1 MLPAKLV
8 IGQKHKQENEANSRA
23 SWNTPRSDSRPGMS
37 YATRTVISFALTSL
51 MTVCVLVCVIMV
63 VWGSA
68 FSDYTRANVIE
79 LAQLTSQKLADSYE
93 EQGEWTLE
101 GIYSV
106 ASSSSISE
114 DIGLQVLDSDGTIL
128 YDDTWSLA
136 PAAADVKKD
145 ATTDT
150 GSADVS
156 SANTESSNAESSDS
170 SSASVDTGSAEVES
184 ADSSSDSTEVGS
196 TDADASSVDTS
207 STDSTDTSSADADST
222 SSSITSTDSGS
233 SAGEKTTLEFDRHGL
248 VSTAPTDQ
256 EGAVTEAILTSD
268 GQKVGQVRL
277 WVLGSD
283 ALLTKTDSAF
293 REKTI
298 DAMLLAAIIA
308 VVISLFIG
316 FLVSRMLTNPIRRI
330 TGTAKQ
336 IRDGDLSA
344 RTNLRGDDEIDQL
357 GETFDEMATSL
368 EKDLKHERRLTSDV
382 AHELRTPL
390 MAMLATVEAMQD
402 GVYPTDDEHLE
413 TVASETRRL
422 ARLVQ
427 QMLDLSRME
436 NHTAPLNLESV
447 DVVELVRG
455 VVNAQEPLFVQR
467 DLRLRF
473 ADETQGKCP
482 LLELDP
488 DMITQAVINLMSNAM
503 RYTPEG
509 GWVVVSVSLDRKH
522 VMISVSDTGIG
533 IAKEDLSRIFG
544 RFWRADAS
552 RAREAG
558 GLGVG
563 LAVTKQIIER
573 HHGFIAVESELE
585 KGTTFTIHLPR
596 EHVQQSVSTTM
607 EH

>member
-1 MLPAKLV
+1 MLPAHIV
-8 IGQKHKQENEANSRA
+8 TGQKHKSDNEANSRA
-23 SWNTPRSDSRPGMS
+23 SWNTPRSDSRSGLS
-37 YATRTVISFALTSL
+37 YGSRMALSFALTSL
-51 MTVCVLVCVIMV
+51 MTVLILVCVIMV

-68 FSDYTRANVIE
+68 FSEYTRANVID
-79 LAQLTSQKLADSYE
+79 LAKLTSEKLADSYE
-93 EQGEWTLE
+93 QDGEWTVDTLYA
-101 GIYSV
+101 I
-106 ASSSSISE
+106 AQSSSISD
-114 DIGLQVLDSDGTIL
+114 DIGLQVLDAEGTIL
-128 YDDTWSLA
+128 YDDTWPVASV
-136 PAAADVKKD
+136 AADVKK
-145 ATTDT
+145 
-150 GSADVS
+150 S
-156 SANTESSNAESSDS
+156 EAEP
-170 SSASVDTGSAEVES
+170 VPDTGSAEE
-184 ADSSSDSTEVGS
+184 GS
-196 TDADASSVDTS
+196 VVATDQ
-207 STDSTDTSSADADST
+207 
-222 SSSITSTDSGS
+222 G
-233 SAGEKTTLEFDRHGL
+233 SAGQAAATSAEGSATAAEKDEPKIKFDRHGL
-248 VSTAPTDQ
+248 ISTAPTDE
-256 EGAVTEAILTSD
+256 EGAITEPITTSD
-268 GQKVGQVRL
+268 GKVVGKVRL

-283 ALLTKTDSAF
+283 VLLTKTDTAF

-298 DAMLLAAIIA
+298 DAMFLAAAIA
-308 VVISLFIG
+308 VAISVMIGLF
-316 FLVSRMLTNPIRRI
+316 VSRMLTNPIRRI

-344 RTNLRGDDEIDQL
+344 RTNMRGDDEIDQL

-402 GVYPTDDEHLE
+402 GVYPTDNEHLE

-436 NHTAPLNLESV
+436 NHTAPMNIEAV
-447 DVVELVRG
+447 DMVELVRG
-455 VVNAQEPLFVQR
+455 IVNAQEPLFYER

-473 ADETQGKCP
+473 ADETQGKMP
-482 LLELDP
+482 FIKVDP
-488 DMITQAVINLMSNAM
+488 DMITQCVINLMSNAM

-509 GWVVVSVSLDRKH
+509 GWVIVTVGLDRKH
-522 VMISVSDTGIG
+522 LTISVSDTGIG

-563 LAVTKQIIER
+563 LAVTKQIVER
-573 HHGFIAVESELE
+573 HHGFISVESELE

-596 EHVQQSVSTTM
+596 EQQQQPSSTTI
-607 EH
+607 ER

>member
-1 MLPAKLV
+1 MLPAHIV
-8 IGQKHKQENEANSRA
+8 TGQKHKSDNEANSRA
-23 SWNTPRSDSRPGMS
+23 SWNTPRSDSRSGLS
-37 YATRTVISFALTSL
+37 YGSRMALSFALTSL
-51 MTVCVLVCVIMV
+51 MTVLVLVCVIMV

-68 FSDYTRANVIE
+68 FSEYTRANVVD
-79 LAQLTSQKLADSYE
+79 LAKLTSEKLADSYE
-93 EQGEWTLE
+93 QDGEWTVDTLYA
-101 GIYSV
+101 I
-106 ASSSSISE
+106 AQSSSISD
-114 DIGLQVLDSDGTIL
+114 DIGLQVLDVEGTIL
-128 YDDTWSLA
+128 YDDTWPVASV
-136 PAAADVKKD
+136 AADVKK
-145 ATTDT
+145 
-150 GSADVS
+150 S
-156 SANTESSNAESSDS
+156 EAEP
-170 SSASVDTGSAEVES
+170 VPDTGSAEE
-184 ADSSSDSTEVGS
+184 GS
-196 TDADASSVDTS
+196 VVATDQ
-207 STDSTDTSSADADST
+207 
-222 SSSITSTDSGS
+222 G
-233 SAGEKTTLEFDRHGL
+233 SAGQAAATSAEGSATAAEKDEPKIKFDRHGL
-248 VSTAPTDQ
+248 ISTAPTDE
-256 EGAVTEAILTSD
+256 EGAITEPITTSD
-268 GQKVGQVRL
+268 GKVVGKVRL

-283 ALLTKTDSAF
+283 VLLTKTDTAF

-298 DAMLLAAIIA
+298 DAMFLAAAIA
-308 VVISLFIG
+308 VAISVMIGLF
-316 FLVSRMLTNPIRRI
+316 VSRMLTNPIRRI

-344 RTNLRGDDEIDQL
+344 RTNMRGDDEIDQL

-402 GVYPTDDEHLE
+402 GVYPTDSEHLE

-436 NHTAPLNLESV
+436 NHTAPMNIEAV
-447 DVVELVRG
+447 DMVELVRG
-455 VVNAQEPLFVQR
+455 IVNAQEPLFHER

-473 ADETQGKCP
+473 ADETQGKMP
-482 LLELDP
+482 FIKVDP
-488 DMITQAVINLMSNAM
+488 DMITQCVINLMSNAM

-509 GWVVVSVSLDRKH
+509 GWVIVTVGLDRKH
-522 VMISVSDTGIG
+522 LTISVSDTGIG

-563 LAVTKQIIER
+563 LAVTKQIVER
-573 HHGFIAVESELE
+573 HHGFISVESELE

-596 EHVQQSVSTTM
+596 EQQQLPSSTTI
-607 EH
+607 ER

>member
-1 MLPAKLV
+1 MLPAHIV
-8 IGQKHKQENEANSRA
+8 TGQKHKSDNEANSRA
-23 SWNTPRSDSRPGMS
+23 SWNTPRSDSRSGLS
-37 YATRTVISFALTSL
+37 YGSRMALSFALTSL
-51 MTVCVLVCVIMV
+51 MTVLILVCVIMV

-68 FSDYTRANVIE
+68 FSEYTRANVID
-79 LAQLTSQKLADSYE
+79 LAKLTSEKLADSYE
-93 EQGEWTLE
+93 QDGEWTVDTLYA
-101 GIYSV
+101 I
-106 ASSSSISE
+106 AQSSSISD
-114 DIGLQVLDSDGTIL
+114 DIGLQVLDAEGTIL
-128 YDDTWSLA
+128 YDDTWPVASV
-136 PAAADVKKD
+136 AADVKK
-145 ATTDT
+145 
-150 GSADVS
+150 S
-156 SANTESSNAESSDS
+156 EAEP
-170 SSASVDTGSAEVES
+170 VPDTGSAEE
-184 ADSSSDSTEVGS
+184 GS
-196 TDADASSVDTS
+196 VVATDQ
-207 STDSTDTSSADADST
+207 
-222 SSSITSTDSGS
+222 G
-233 SAGEKTTLEFDRHGL
+233 SAGQAAATSAEGSATAAEKDEPKIKFDRHGL
-248 VSTAPTDQ
+248 ISTAPTDE
-256 EGAVTEAILTSD
+256 EGAITEPITTSD
-268 GQKVGQVRL
+268 GKVVGKVRL

-283 ALLTKTDSAF
+283 VLLTKTDTAF

-298 DAMLLAAIIA
+298 DAMFLAAAIA
-308 VVISLFIG
+308 VAISVMIGLF
-316 FLVSRMLTNPIRRI
+316 VSRMLTNPIRRI

-344 RTNLRGDDEIDQL
+344 RTNMRGDDEIDQL

-402 GVYPTDDEHLE
+402 GVYPTDNEHLE

-436 NHTAPLNLESV
+436 NHTAPMNIEAV
-447 DVVELVRG
+447 DMVELVRG
-455 VVNAQEPLFVQR
+455 IVNAQEPLFHER

-473 ADETQGKCP
+473 ADETQGKMP
-482 LLELDP
+482 FIKVDP
-488 DMITQAVINLMSNAM
+488 DMIMQCVINLMSNAM

-509 GWVVVSVSLDRKH
+509 GWVIVTVGLDRKH
-522 VMISVSDTGIG
+522 LTISVSDTGIG

-563 LAVTKQIIER
+563 LAVTKQIVER
-573 HHGFIAVESELE
+573 HHGFISVESELE

-596 EHVQQSVSTTM
+596 EQQQQPSSTTI
-607 EH
+607 ER

>member
-1 MLPAKLV
+1 MLPAHIV
-8 IGQKHKQENEANSRA
+8 TGQKHKSDNEANSRA
-23 SWNTPRSDSRPGMS
+23 SWNTPRSDSRSGLS
-37 YATRTVISFALTSL
+37 YGSRMALSFALTSL
-51 MTVCVLVCVIMV
+51 MTVLILVCVIMV

-68 FSDYTRANVIE
+68 FSEYTRANVVD
-79 LAQLTSQKLADSYE
+79 LAKLTSEKLADSYE
-93 EQGEWTLE
+93 QDGEWTVDTLYA
-101 GIYSV
+101 I
-106 ASSSSISE
+106 AQSSSISD
-114 DIGLQVLDSDGTIL
+114 DIGLQVLDAEGTIL
-128 YDDTWSLA
+128 YDDTWPVASV
-136 PAAADVKKD
+136 AADVKK
-145 ATTDT
+145 
-150 GSADVS
+150 S
-156 SANTESSNAESSDS
+156 EAEP
-170 SSASVDTGSAEVES
+170 VPDTGSAEE
-184 ADSSSDSTEVGS
+184 GS
-196 TDADASSVDTS
+196 VVATDQ
-207 STDSTDTSSADADST
+207 
-222 SSSITSTDSGS
+222 G
-233 SAGEKTTLEFDRHGL
+233 SAGQKAATSAEGSATAAEKDEPKIKFDRHGL
-248 VSTAPTDQ
+248 ISTAPTDE
-256 EGAVTEAILTSD
+256 EGAITEPITTSD
-268 GQKVGQVRL
+268 GKVVGKVRL

-283 ALLTKTDSAF
+283 VLLTKTDTAF

-298 DAMLLAAIIA
+298 DAMFLAAAIA
-308 VVISLFIG
+308 VAISVMIGLF
-316 FLVSRMLTNPIRRI
+316 VSRMLTNPIRRI

-344 RTNLRGDDEIDQL
+344 RTNMRGDDEIDQL

-402 GVYPTDDEHLE
+402 GVYPTDNEHLE

-436 NHTAPLNLESV
+436 NHTAPMNIEAV
-447 DVVELVRG
+447 DMVELVRG
-455 VVNAQEPLFVQR
+455 IVNAQEPLFHER

-473 ADETQGKCP
+473 ADETQGKMP
-482 LLELDP
+482 FIKVDP
-488 DMITQAVINLMSNAM
+488 DMITQCVINLMSNAM

-509 GWVVVSVSLDRKH
+509 GWVIVTVGLDRKH
-522 VMISVSDTGIG
+522 LTISVSDTGIG

-563 LAVTKQIIER
+563 LAVTKQIVER
-573 HHGFIAVESELE
+573 HHGFISVESELE

-596 EHVQQSVSTTM
+596 EQQQQPSSTTI
-607 EH
+607 ER

>member
-1 MLPAKLV
+1 MLPAHIV
-8 IGQKHKQENEANSRA
+8 TGQKHKSDNEANSRA
-23 SWNTPRSDSRPGMS
+23 SWNTPRSDSRSGLS
-37 YATRTVISFALTSL
+37 YGSRMALSFALTSL
-51 MTVCVLVCVIMV
+51 MTVLILVCVIMV

-68 FSDYTRANVIE
+68 FSEYTRANVID
-79 LAQLTSQKLADSYE
+79 LAKLTSEKLADSYE
-93 EQGEWTLE
+93 QDGEWTVDTLYA
-101 GIYSV
+101 I
-106 ASSSSISE
+106 AQSSSISD
-114 DIGLQVLDSDGTIL
+114 DIGLQVLDAEGTIL
-128 YDDTWSLA
+128 YDDTWPVASV
-136 PAAADVKKD
+136 AADVKK
-145 ATTDT
+145 
-150 GSADVS
+150 S
-156 SANTESSNAESSDS
+156 EAEP
-170 SSASVDTGSAEVES
+170 VPDTGSAEEGSVVATDQGSAGQAAATS
-184 ADSSSDSTEVGS
+184 ADGS
-196 TDADASSVDTS
+196 ATAAEEDEPK
-207 STDSTDTSSADADST
+207 
-222 SSSITSTDSGS
+222 I
-233 SAGEKTTLEFDRHGL
+233 KFDRHGL
-248 VSTAPTDQ
+248 ISTAPTDE
-256 EGAVTEAILTSD
+256 EGAITEPITTSD
-268 GQKVGQVRL
+268 GKVVGKVRL

-283 ALLTKTDSAF
+283 VLLTKTDTAF

-298 DAMLLAAIIA
+298 DAMFLAAAIA
-308 VVISLFIG
+308 VAISVMIGLF
-316 FLVSRMLTNPIRRI
+316 VSRMLTNPIRRI

-344 RTNLRGDDEIDQL
+344 RTNMRGDDEIDQL

-402 GVYPTDDEHLE
+402 GVYPTDNEHLE

-436 NHTAPLNLESV
+436 NHTAPMNIEAV
-447 DVVELVRG
+447 DMVELVRG
-455 VVNAQEPLFVQR
+455 IVNAQEPLFHER

-473 ADETQGKCP
+473 ADETQGKMP
-482 LLELDP
+482 FIKVDP
-488 DMITQAVINLMSNAM
+488 DMITQCVINLMSNAM

-509 GWVVVSVSLDRKH
+509 GWVIVTVGLDRKH
-522 VMISVSDTGIG
+522 LTISVSDTGIG

-563 LAVTKQIIER
+563 LAVTKQIVER
-573 HHGFIAVESELE
+573 HHGFISVESELE

-596 EHVQQSVSTTM
+596 EQQQQPSSTTI
-607 EH
+607 ER

>member
-1 MLPAKLV
+1 MLPAHIV
-8 IGQKHKQENEANSRA
+8 TGQKHKSDNEANSRA
-23 SWNTPRSDSRPGMS
+23 SWNTPRSDSRSGLS
-37 YATRTVISFALTSL
+37 YGSRMALSFALTSL
-51 MTVCVLVCVIMV
+51 MTVLILVCVIMV

-68 FSDYTRANVIE
+68 FSEYTRANVVD
-79 LAQLTSQKLADSYE
+79 LAKLTSEKLADSYE
-93 EQGEWTLE
+93 QDGEWTVDTLYA
-101 GIYSV
+101 I
-106 ASSSSISE
+106 AQSSSISD
-114 DIGLQVLDSDGTIL
+114 DIGLQVLDAEGTIL
-128 YDDTWSLA
+128 YDDTWPVASV
-136 PAAADVKKD
+136 AADVKK
-145 ATTDT
+145 
-150 GSADVS
+150 S
-156 SANTESSNAESSDS
+156 EAEP
-170 SSASVDTGSAEVES
+170 VPDTGSAEE
-184 ADSSSDSTEVGS
+184 GS
-196 TDADASSVDTS
+196 VVATDQ
-207 STDSTDTSSADADST
+207 
-222 SSSITSTDSGS
+222 G
-233 SAGEKTTLEFDRHGL
+233 SAGQEAATSAEGSATAAEKDEPKIKFDRHGL
-248 VSTAPTDQ
+248 ISTAPTDE
-256 EGAVTEAILTSD
+256 EGAITEPITTSD
-268 GQKVGQVRL
+268 GKVVGKVRL

-283 ALLTKTDSAF
+283 VLLTKTDTAF

-298 DAMLLAAIIA
+298 DAMFLAAAIA
-308 VVISLFIG
+308 VAISVMIGLF
-316 FLVSRMLTNPIRRI
+316 VSRMLTNPIRRI

-344 RTNLRGDDEIDQL
+344 RTNMRGDDEIDQL

-402 GVYPTDDEHLE
+402 GVYPTDNEHLE

-436 NHTAPLNLESV
+436 NHTAPMNIEAV
-447 DVVELVRG
+447 DMVELVHG
-455 VVNAQEPLFVQR
+455 IVNAQEPLFHER

-473 ADETQGKCP
+473 ADETQGKMP
-482 LLELDP
+482 FIKVDP
-488 DMITQAVINLMSNAM
+488 DMITQCVINLMSNAM

-509 GWVVVSVSLDRKH
+509 GWVIVTVGLDRKH
-522 VMISVSDTGIG
+522 LTISVSDTGIG

-563 LAVTKQIIER
+563 LAVTKQIVER
-573 HHGFIAVESELE
+573 HHGFISVESELE

-596 EHVQQSVSTTM
+596 EQQQQPSSTTI
-607 EH
+607 ER

>member
-1 MLPAKLV
+1 MLPAHIV
-8 IGQKHKQENEANSRA
+8 TGQKHKSDNEANSRA
-23 SWNTPRSDSRPGMS
+23 SWNTPRSDSRSGLS
-37 YATRTVISFALTSL
+37 YGSRMALSFALTSL
-51 MTVCVLVCVIMV
+51 MTVLILVCVIMV

-68 FSDYTRANVIE
+68 FSEYTRANVID
-79 LAQLTSQKLADSYE
+79 LAKLTSEKLADSYE
-93 EQGEWTLE
+93 QDGEWTVDTLYA
-101 GIYSV
+101 I
-106 ASSSSISE
+106 AQSSSISD
-114 DIGLQVLDSDGTIL
+114 DIGLQVLDAEGTIL
-128 YDDTWSLA
+128 YDDTWPVASV
-136 PAAADVKKD
+136 AADVKK
-145 ATTDT
+145 
-150 GSADVS
+150 S
-156 SANTESSNAESSDS
+156 EAEP
-170 SSASVDTGSAEVES
+170 VPDTGSAEG
-184 ADSSSDSTEVGS
+184 GS
-196 TDADASSVDTS
+196 VVATDQ
-207 STDSTDTSSADADST
+207 
-222 SSSITSTDSGS
+222 G
-233 SAGEKTTLEFDRHGL
+233 SAGQAAATSAEGSATAAEKDEPKIKFDRHGL
-248 VSTAPTDQ
+248 ISTAPTDE
-256 EGAVTEAILTSD
+256 EGAITEPITTSD
-268 GQKVGQVRL
+268 GKVVGKVRL

-283 ALLTKTDSAF
+283 VLLTKTDTAF

-298 DAMLLAAIIA
+298 DAMFLAAAIA
-308 VVISLFIG
+308 VAISVMIGLF
-316 FLVSRMLTNPIRRI
+316 VSRMLTNPIRRI

-344 RTNLRGDDEIDQL
+344 RTNMRGDDEIDQL

-402 GVYPTDDEHLE
+402 GVYPTDNEHLE

-436 NHTAPLNLESV
+436 NHTAPMNIEAV
-447 DVVELVRG
+447 DMVELVRG
-455 VVNAQEPLFVQR
+455 IVNAQEPLFHER

-473 ADETQGKCP
+473 ADETQGKMP
-482 LLELDP
+482 FIKVDP
-488 DMITQAVINLMSNAM
+488 DMITQCVINLMSNAM

-509 GWVVVSVSLDRKH
+509 GWVIVTVGLDRKH
-522 VMISVSDTGIG
+522 LTISVSDTGSG

-563 LAVTKQIIER
+563 LAVTKQIVER
-573 HHGFIAVESELE
+573 HHGFISVESELE

-596 EHVQQSVSTTM
+596 EQQQQPSSTTI
-607 EH
+607 ER

>member
-1 MLPAKLV
+1 
-8 IGQKHKQENEANSRA
+8 
-23 SWNTPRSDSRPGMS
+23 
-37 YATRTVISFALTSL
+37 
-51 MTVCVLVCVIMV
+51 
-63 VWGSA
+63 
-68 FSDYTRANVIE
+68 
-79 LAQLTSQKLADSYE
+79 
-93 EQGEWTLE
+93 
-101 GIYSV
+101 
-106 ASSSSISE
+106 
-114 DIGLQVLDSDGTIL
+114 
-128 YDDTWSLA
+128 
-136 PAAADVKKD
+136 
-145 ATTDT
+145 
-150 GSADVS
+150 
-156 SANTESSNAESSDS
+156 
-170 SSASVDTGSAEVES
+170 
-184 ADSSSDSTEVGS
+184 
-196 TDADASSVDTS
+196 
-207 STDSTDTSSADADST
+207 
-222 SSSITSTDSGS
+222 
-233 SAGEKTTLEFDRHGL
+233 
-248 VSTAPTDQ
+248 
-256 EGAVTEAILTSD
+256 
-268 GQKVGQVRL
+268 
-277 WVLGSD
+277 
-283 ALLTKTDSAF
+283 
-293 REKTI
+293 
-298 DAMLLAAIIA
+298 
-308 VVISLFIG
+308 
-316 FLVSRMLTNPIRRI
+316 
-330 TGTAKQ
+330 
-336 IRDGDLSA
+336 
-344 RTNLRGDDEIDQL
+344 
-357 GETFDEMATSL
+357 
-368 EKDLKHERRLTSDV
+368 
-382 AHELRTPL
+382 
-390 MAMLATVEAMQD
+390 
-402 GVYPTDDEHLE
+402 
-413 TVASETRRL
+413 
-422 ARLVQ
+422 
-427 QMLDLSRME
+427 ME

>member
-1 MLPAKLV
+1 MLPAHIV
-8 IGQKHKQENEANSRA
+8 TGQKHKSDNEANSRA
-23 SWNTPRSDSRPGMS
+23 SWNTPRSDSRSGLS
-37 YATRTVISFALTSL
+37 YGSRMALSFALTSL
-51 MTVCVLVCVIMV
+51 MTVLILVCVIMV

-68 FSDYTRANVIE
+68 FSEYTRANVID
-79 LAQLTSQKLADSYE
+79 LAKLTSEKLADSYE
-93 EQGEWTLE
+93 QDGEWTVDTLYA
-101 GIYSV
+101 I
-106 ASSSSISE
+106 AQSSSISD
-114 DIGLQVLDSDGTIL
+114 DIGLQVLDAEGTIL
-128 YDDTWSLA
+128 YDDTWPVASV
-136 PAAADVKKD
+136 AADVKK
-145 ATTDT
+145 
-150 GSADVS
+150 S
-156 SANTESSNAESSDS
+156 EAEP
-170 SSASVDTGSAEVES
+170 VPDTGSAEE
-184 ADSSSDSTEVGS
+184 GS
-196 TDADASSVDTS
+196 VVATDQ
-207 STDSTDTSSADADST
+207 
-222 SSSITSTDSGS
+222 G
-233 SAGEKTTLEFDRHGL
+233 SAGQAAATAAEGSATAAEKDEPKIKFDRHGL
-248 VSTAPTDQ
+248 ISTAPTDE
-256 EGAVTEAILTSD
+256 EGAITEPITTSD
-268 GQKVGQVRL
+268 GKVVGKVRL

-283 ALLTKTDSAF
+283 VLLTKTDTAF

-298 DAMLLAAIIA
+298 DAMFLAAAIA
-308 VVISLFIG
+308 VAISVMIGLF
-316 FLVSRMLTNPIRRI
+316 VSRMLTNPIRRI

-344 RTNLRGDDEIDQL
+344 RTNMRGDDEIDQL

-402 GVYPTDDEHLE
+402 GVYPTDNEHLE

-436 NHTAPLNLESV
+436 NHTAPMNIEAV
-447 DVVELVRG
+447 DMVELVRG
-455 VVNAQEPLFVQR
+455 IVNAQEPLFHER

-473 ADETQGKCP
+473 ADETQGKMP
-482 LLELDP
+482 FIKVDP
-488 DMITQAVINLMSNAM
+488 DMITQCVINLMSNAM

-509 GWVVVSVSLDRKH
+509 GWVIVTVGLDRKH
-522 VMISVSDTGIG
+522 LTISVSDTGIG

-563 LAVTKQIIER
+563 LAVTKQIVER
-573 HHGFIAVESELE
+573 HHGFISVESELE

-596 EHVQQSVSTTM
+596 EQQQQPSSTTI
-607 EH
+607 ER

>member
-1 MLPAKLV
+1 MLPAHIV
-8 IGQKHKQENEANSRA
+8 TGQKHKSDNEANSRA
-23 SWNTPRSDSRPGMS
+23 SWNTPRSDSRSGLS
-37 YATRTVISFALTSL
+37 YGSRMALSFALTSL
-51 MTVCVLVCVIMV
+51 MTVLILVCVIMV

-68 FSDYTRANVIE
+68 FSEYTRANVVD
-79 LAQLTSQKLADSYE
+79 LAKLTSEKLADSYE
-93 EQGEWTLE
+93 QDGEWTVDTLYA
-101 GIYSV
+101 I
-106 ASSSSISE
+106 AQSSSISD
-114 DIGLQVLDSDGTIL
+114 DIGLQVLDAEGTIL
-128 YDDTWSLA
+128 YDDTWPVASV
-136 PAAADVKKD
+136 AADVKK
-145 ATTDT
+145 
-150 GSADVS
+150 S
-156 SANTESSNAESSDS
+156 EAEP
-170 SSASVDTGSAEVES
+170 VPDTGSAEE
-184 ADSSSDSTEVGS
+184 GS
-196 TDADASSVDTS
+196 VVATDQ
-207 STDSTDTSSADADST
+207 
-222 SSSITSTDSGS
+222 G
-233 SAGEKTTLEFDRHGL
+233 SAGQEAAMSAEGSATAAEKDEPKIKFDRHGL
-248 VSTAPTDQ
+248 ISTAPTDE
-256 EGAVTEAILTSD
+256 EGAITEPITTSD
-268 GQKVGQVRL
+268 GKVVGKVRL

-283 ALLTKTDSAF
+283 VLLTKTDTAF

-298 DAMLLAAIIA
+298 DAMFLAAAIA
-308 VVISLFIG
+308 VAISVMIGLF
-316 FLVSRMLTNPIRRI
+316 VSRMLTNPIRRI

-344 RTNLRGDDEIDQL
+344 RTNMRGDDEIDQL

-402 GVYPTDDEHLE
+402 GVYPTDNEHLE

-436 NHTAPLNLESV
+436 NHTAPMNIEAV
-447 DVVELVRG
+447 DMVELVRG
-455 VVNAQEPLFVQR
+455 IVNAQEPLFHER

-473 ADETQGKCP
+473 ADETQGKMP
-482 LLELDP
+482 FIKVDP
-488 DMITQAVINLMSNAM
+488 DMITQCVINLMSNAM

-509 GWVVVSVSLDRKH
+509 GWVIVTVGLDRKH
-522 VMISVSDTGIG
+522 LTISVSDTGIG

-563 LAVTKQIIER
+563 LAVTKQIVER
-573 HHGFIAVESELE
+573 HHGFISVESELE

-596 EHVQQSVSTTM
+596 EQQQQPSSTTI
-607 EH
+607 ER

>member
-1 MLPAKLV
+1 MLPAHIV
-8 IGQKHKQENEANSRA
+8 TGQKHKSDNEANSRA
-23 SWNTPRSDSRPGMS
+23 SWNTPRSDSRSGLS
-37 YATRTVISFALTSL
+37 YGSRMALSFALTSL
-51 MTVCVLVCVIMV
+51 MTVLILVCVIMV

-68 FSDYTRANVIE
+68 FSEYTRANVID
-79 LAQLTSQKLADSYE
+79 LAKLTSEKLADSYE
-93 EQGEWTLE
+93 QDGEWTVDTLYA
-101 GIYSV
+101 I
-106 ASSSSISE
+106 AQSSSISD
-114 DIGLQVLDSDGTIL
+114 DIGLQVLDAEGTIL
-128 YDDTWSLA
+128 YDDTWPVASV
-136 PAAADVKKD
+136 AADVKK
-145 ATTDT
+145 
-150 GSADVS
+150 S
-156 SANTESSNAESSDS
+156 EAEP
-170 SSASVDTGSAEVES
+170 VPDTGSAEE
-184 ADSSSDSTEVGS
+184 GS
-196 TDADASSVDTS
+196 VVATDQ
-207 STDSTDTSSADADST
+207 
-222 SSSITSTDSGS
+222 G
-233 SAGEKTTLEFDRHGL
+233 SAGQAAATSAEGSATAAEEDEPKIRFDRHGL
-248 VSTAPTDQ
+248 ISTAPTDE
-256 EGAVTEAILTSD
+256 EGAITEPITTSD
-268 GQKVGQVRL
+268 GKVVGKVRL

-283 ALLTKTDSAF
+283 VLLTKTDTAF

-298 DAMLLAAIIA
+298 DAMFLAAAIA
-308 VVISLFIG
+308 VAISVMIGLF
-316 FLVSRMLTNPIRRI
+316 VSRMLTNPIRRI

-344 RTNLRGDDEIDQL
+344 RTNMRGDDEIDQL

-402 GVYPTDDEHLE
+402 GVYPTDNEHLE

-436 NHTAPLNLESV
+436 NHTAPMNIEAV
-447 DVVELVRG
+447 DMVELVRG
-455 VVNAQEPLFVQR
+455 IVNAQEPLFHER

-473 ADETQGKCP
+473 ADETQGKMP
-482 LLELDP
+482 FIKVDP
-488 DMITQAVINLMSNAM
+488 DMITQCVINLMSNAM

-509 GWVVVSVSLDRKH
+509 GWVIVTVGLDRKH
-522 VMISVSDTGIG
+522 LTISVSDTGIG

-563 LAVTKQIIER
+563 LAVTKQIVER
-573 HHGFIAVESELE
+573 HHGFISVESELE

-596 EHVQQSVSTTM
+596 EQQQQPSSTTI
-607 EH
+607 ER

>member
-1 MLPAKLV
+1 MLPAHIV
-8 IGQKHKQENEANSRA
+8 TGQKHKSDNEANSRA
-23 SWNTPRSDSRPGMS
+23 SWNTPRSDSRSGLS
-37 YATRTVISFALTSL
+37 YGSRMALSFALTSL
-51 MTVCVLVCVIMV
+51 MTVLILVCVIMV

-68 FSDYTRANVIE
+68 FSEYTRANVVD
-79 LAQLTSQKLADSYE
+79 LAKLTSEKLADSYE
-93 EQGEWTLE
+93 QDGEWTVDTLYA
-101 GIYSV
+101 I
-106 ASSSSISE
+106 AQSSSISD
-114 DIGLQVLDSDGTIL
+114 DIGLQVLDAEGTIL
-128 YDDTWSLA
+128 YDDTWPVASV
-136 PAAADVKKD
+136 AADVKK
-145 ATTDT
+145 
-150 GSADVS
+150 S
-156 SANTESSNAESSDS
+156 ESEP
-170 SSASVDTGSAEVES
+170 VPDTGSAEE
-184 ADSSSDSTEVGS
+184 GS
-196 TDADASSVDTS
+196 VVATDQ
-207 STDSTDTSSADADST
+207 
-222 SSSITSTDSGS
+222 G
-233 SAGEKTTLEFDRHGL
+233 SAGQAAATSAEGSVTAAEKDEPKIKFDRHGL
-248 VSTAPTDQ
+248 ISTAPTDE
-256 EGAVTEAILTSD
+256 EGAITEPITTSD
-268 GQKVGQVRL
+268 GKVVGKVRL

-283 ALLTKTDSAF
+283 VLLTKTDTAF

-298 DAMLLAAIIA
+298 DAMFLAAAIA
-308 VVISLFIG
+308 VAISVMIGLF
-316 FLVSRMLTNPIRRI
+316 VSRMLTNPIRRI

-344 RTNLRGDDEIDQL
+344 RTNMRGDDEIDQL

-402 GVYPTDDEHLE
+402 GVYPTDNEHLE

-436 NHTAPLNLESV
+436 NHTAPMNIEAV
-447 DVVELVRG
+447 DIVELVRG
-455 VVNAQEPLFVQR
+455 IVNAQEPLFHER

-473 ADETQGKCP
+473 ADETQGKMP
-482 LLELDP
+482 FIKVDP
-488 DMITQAVINLMSNAM
+488 DMITQCVINLMSNAM

-509 GWVVVSVSLDRKH
+509 GWVIVTVGLDRKH
-522 VMISVSDTGIG
+522 LTISVSDTGIG

-563 LAVTKQIIER
+563 LAVTKQIVER
-573 HHGFIAVESELE
+573 HHGFISVESELE

-596 EHVQQSVSTTM
+596 EQQQQPSSTTI
-607 EH
+607 ER

>member
-1 MLPAKLV
+1 MLPAHIV
-8 IGQKHKQENEANSRA
+8 TGQKHKSDNEANSRA
-23 SWNTPRSDSRPGMS
+23 SWNTPRSDSRSGLS
-37 YATRTVISFALTSL
+37 YGSRMALSFALTSL
-51 MTVCVLVCVIMV
+51 MTVLILVCVIMV

-68 FSDYTRANVIE
+68 FSEYTRANVVD
-79 LAQLTSQKLADSYE
+79 LAKLTSEKLADSYE
-93 EQGEWTLE
+93 QDGEWTVDTLYA
-101 GIYSV
+101 I
-106 ASSSSISE
+106 AQSSSISD
-114 DIGLQVLDSDGTIL
+114 DIGLQVLDAEGTIL
-128 YDDTWSLA
+128 YDDTWPVASV
-136 PAAADVKKD
+136 AADVKK
-145 ATTDT
+145 
-150 GSADVS
+150 S
-156 SANTESSNAESSDS
+156 EAEP
-170 SSASVDTGSAEVES
+170 VPDTGSAEE
-184 ADSSSDSTEVGS
+184 
-196 TDADASSVDTS
+196 SSVVA
-207 STDSTDTSSADADST
+207 TDQ
-222 SSSITSTDSGS
+222 G
-233 SAGEKTTLEFDRHGL
+233 SAGQAAATSAEGSATAAEKDEPKIKFDRHGL
-248 VSTAPTDQ
+248 ISTAPTDE
-256 EGAVTEAILTSD
+256 EGAITEPITTSD
-268 GQKVGQVRL
+268 GKVVGKVRL

-283 ALLTKTDSAF
+283 VLLTKTDTAF

-298 DAMLLAAIIA
+298 DAMFLAAAIA
-308 VVISLFIG
+308 VAISVMIGLF
-316 FLVSRMLTNPIRRI
+316 VSRMLTNPIRRI

-344 RTNLRGDDEIDQL
+344 RTNMRGDDEIDQL

-402 GVYPTDDEHLE
+402 GVYPTDNEHLE

-436 NHTAPLNLESV
+436 NHTAPMNIEAV
-447 DVVELVRG
+447 DMVELVRG
-455 VVNAQEPLFVQR
+455 IVNAQEPLFHER

-473 ADETQGKCP
+473 ADETQGKMP
-482 LLELDP
+482 FIKVDP
-488 DMITQAVINLMSNAM
+488 DMITQCVINLMSNAM

-509 GWVVVSVSLDRKH
+509 GWVIVTVGLDRKH
-522 VMISVSDTGIG
+522 LTISVSDTGIG

-563 LAVTKQIIER
+563 LAVTKQIVER
-573 HHGFIAVESELE
+573 HHGFISVESELE

-596 EHVQQSVSTTM
+596 EQQQQPSSTTI
-607 EH
+607 ER

>member
-145 ATTDT
+145 ATSDT
-150 GSADVS
+150 GSTEAD
-156 SANTESSNAESSDS
+156 SADS
-170 SSASVDTGSAEVES
+170 SSASVDTGSTEADSV
-184 ADSSSDSTEVGS
+184 DSSSDSTEVGS
-196 TDADASSVDTS
+196 TDADASTADTS
-207 STDSTDTSSADADST
+207 STDTSSADADST

>member
-1 MLPAKLV
+1 MLPAHIV
-8 IGQKHKQENEANSRA
+8 TGQKHKSDNEANSRA
-23 SWNTPRSDSRPGMS
+23 SWNTPRSDSRSGLS
-37 YATRTVISFALTSL
+37 YGSRMALSFALTSL
-51 MTVCVLVCVIMV
+51 MTVLILVCVIMV

-68 FSDYTRANVIE
+68 FSEYTRANVID
-79 LAQLTSQKLADSYE
+79 LAKLTSEKLADSYE
-93 EQGEWTLE
+93 QDGEWTVDTLYA
-101 GIYSV
+101 I
-106 ASSSSISE
+106 AQSSSISD
-114 DIGLQVLDSDGTIL
+114 DIGLQVLDAEGTIL
-128 YDDTWSLA
+128 YDDTWPVASV
-136 PAAADVKKD
+136 AADVKK
-145 ATTDT
+145 
-150 GSADVS
+150 S
-156 SANTESSNAESSDS
+156 EAEP
-170 SSASVDTGSAEVES
+170 VPDTGSAEE
-184 ADSSSDSTEVGS
+184 GS
-196 TDADASSVDTS
+196 VVATDQ
-207 STDSTDTSSADADST
+207 
-222 SSSITSTDSGS
+222 G
-233 SAGEKTTLEFDRHGL
+233 SAGQAAATSAEGSATAAEKDEPKIKFDRHGL
-248 VSTAPTDQ
+248 ISTAPTDE
-256 EGAVTEAILTSD
+256 EGAITEPITTSD
-268 GQKVGQVRL
+268 GKVVGKVRL

-283 ALLTKTDSAF
+283 VLLTKTDTAF

-298 DAMLLAAIIA
+298 DAMFLAAAIA
-308 VVISLFIG
+308 VAISVMIGLF
-316 FLVSRMLTNPIRRI
+316 VSRMLTNPIRRI

-344 RTNLRGDDEIDQL
+344 RTNMRGDDEIDQL

-402 GVYPTDDEHLE
+402 GVYPTDNEHLE

-436 NHTAPLNLESV
+436 NHTALMNIEAV
-447 DVVELVRG
+447 DMVELVRG
-455 VVNAQEPLFVQR
+455 IVNAQEPLFHER

-473 ADETQGKCP
+473 ADETQGKMSFIKV
-482 LLELDP
+482 DP
-488 DMITQAVINLMSNAM
+488 DMITQCVINLMSNAM

-509 GWVVVSVSLDRKH
+509 GWVIVTVGLDRKH
-522 VMISVSDTGIG
+522 LTISVSDTGIG

-563 LAVTKQIIER
+563 LAVTKQIVER
-573 HHGFIAVESELE
+573 HHGFISVESELE

-596 EHVQQSVSTTM
+596 EQQQQPSSTTI
-607 EH
+607 ER

>member
-1 MLPAKLV
+1 MLPAHIV
-8 IGQKHKQENEANSRA
+8 TGQKHKSDNEANSRA
-23 SWNTPRSDSRPGMS
+23 SWNTPRSDSRSGLS
-37 YATRTVISFALTSL
+37 YGSRMALSFALTSL
-51 MTVCVLVCVIMV
+51 MTVLILVCVIMV

-68 FSDYTRANVIE
+68 FSEYTRANVID
-79 LAQLTSQKLADSYE
+79 LAKLTSEKLADSYE
-93 EQGEWTLE
+93 QDGEWTVDTLYA
-101 GIYSV
+101 I
-106 ASSSSISE
+106 AQSSSISD
-114 DIGLQVLDSDGTIL
+114 DIGLQVLDAEGTIL
-128 YDDTWSLA
+128 YDDTWPVASV
-136 PAAADVKKD
+136 AADVKK
-145 ATTDT
+145 
-150 GSADVS
+150 S
-156 SANTESSNAESSDS
+156 EAEP
-170 SSASVDTGSAEVES
+170 VPDTGSAEEGSVVA
-184 ADSSSDSTEVGS
+184 ADQG
-196 TDADASSVDTS
+196 
-207 STDSTDTSSADADST
+207 
-222 SSSITSTDSGS
+222 
-233 SAGEKTTLEFDRHGL
+233 SAGQAAETSAEGSATATEKDEPKIKFDRHGL
-248 VSTAPTDQ
+248 ISTAPTDE
-256 EGAVTEAILTSD
+256 EGAITEPITTSD
-268 GQKVGQVRL
+268 GKVVGKVRL

-283 ALLTKTDSAF
+283 VLLTKTDTAF

-298 DAMLLAAIIA
+298 DAMFLAAAIA
-308 VVISLFIG
+308 VAISVMIGLF
-316 FLVSRMLTNPIRRI
+316 VSRMLTNPIRRI

-344 RTNLRGDDEIDQL
+344 RTNMRGDDEIDQL

-402 GVYPTDDEHLE
+402 GVYPTDNEHLE

-436 NHTAPLNLESV
+436 NHTAPMNIEAV
-447 DVVELVRG
+447 DMVELVRG
-455 VVNAQEPLFVQR
+455 IVNAQEPLFHER

-473 ADETQGKCP
+473 ADETQGKMP
-482 LLELDP
+482 FIKVDP
-488 DMITQAVINLMSNAM
+488 DMITQCVINLMSNAM

-509 GWVVVSVSLDRKH
+509 GWVIVTVGLDRKH
-522 VMISVSDTGIG
+522 LTISVSDTGIG

-563 LAVTKQIIER
+563 LAVTKQIVER
-573 HHGFIAVESELE
+573 HHGFISVESELE

-596 EHVQQSVSTTM
+596 EQQQQPSSTTI
-607 EH
+607 ER

>member
-1 MLPAKLV
+1 MLPAHIV
-8 IGQKHKQENEANSRA
+8 TGQKHKSDNEANSRA
-23 SWNTPRSDSRPGMS
+23 SWNTPRSDSRSGLS
-37 YATRTVISFALTSL
+37 YGSRMALSFALTSL
-51 MTVCVLVCVIMV
+51 MTVLILVCVIMM

-68 FSDYTRANVIE
+68 FSEYTRANVID
-79 LAQLTSQKLADSYE
+79 LAKLTSEKLADSYE
-93 EQGEWTLE
+93 QDGEWTVDTLYA
-101 GIYSV
+101 I
-106 ASSSSISE
+106 AQSSSISD
-114 DIGLQVLDSDGTIL
+114 DIGLQVLDAEGTIL
-128 YDDTWSLA
+128 YDDTWPVASV
-136 PAAADVKKD
+136 AADVKK
-145 ATTDT
+145 
-150 GSADVS
+150 S
-156 SANTESSNAESSDS
+156 EAEP
-170 SSASVDTGSAEVES
+170 VPDTGSAEE
-184 ADSSSDSTEVGS
+184 GS
-196 TDADASSVDTS
+196 VVATDQ
-207 STDSTDTSSADADST
+207 
-222 SSSITSTDSGS
+222 G
-233 SAGEKTTLEFDRHGL
+233 SAGQAAATSAEGSATAAEKDEPKIKFDRHGL
-248 VSTAPTDQ
+248 ISTAPTDE
-256 EGAVTEAILTSD
+256 EGAITEPITTSD
-268 GQKVGQVRL
+268 GKVVGKVRL

-283 ALLTKTDSAF
+283 VLLTKTDTAF

-298 DAMLLAAIIA
+298 DAMFLAAAIA
-308 VVISLFIG
+308 VAISVMIGLF
-316 FLVSRMLTNPIRRI
+316 VSRMLTNPIRRI

-344 RTNLRGDDEIDQL
+344 RTNMRGDDEIDQL

-402 GVYPTDDEHLE
+402 GVYPTDNEHLE

-436 NHTAPLNLESV
+436 NHTAPMNIEAV
-447 DVVELVRG
+447 DMVELVRG
-455 VVNAQEPLFVQR
+455 IVNAQEPLFHER

-473 ADETQGKCP
+473 ADETQGKMP
-482 LLELDP
+482 FIKVDP
-488 DMITQAVINLMSNAM
+488 DMITQCVINLMSNAM

-509 GWVVVSVSLDRKH
+509 GWVIVTVGLDRKH
-522 VMISVSDTGIG
+522 LTISVSDTGIG

-563 LAVTKQIIER
+563 LAVTKQIVER
-573 HHGFIAVESELE
+573 HHGFISVESELE

-596 EHVQQSVSTTM
+596 EQQQQPSSTTI
-607 EH
+607 ER

>member
-1 MLPAKLV
+1 MLPAHIV
-8 IGQKHKQENEANSRA
+8 TGQKHKSDNEANSRA
-23 SWNTPRSDSRPGMS
+23 SWNTPRSDSRSGLS
-37 YATRTVISFALTSL
+37 YGSRRALSFALTSL
-51 MTVCVLVCVIMV
+51 MTVLILVCVIMV

-68 FSDYTRANVIE
+68 FSEYTRANVID
-79 LAQLTSQKLADSYE
+79 LAKLTSEKLADSYE
-93 EQGEWTLE
+93 QDGEWTVDTLYA
-101 GIYSV
+101 I
-106 ASSSSISE
+106 AQSSSISD
-114 DIGLQVLDSDGTIL
+114 DIGLQVLDAEGTIL
-128 YDDTWSLA
+128 YDDTWPVASV
-136 PAAADVKKD
+136 AADVKK
-145 ATTDT
+145 
-150 GSADVS
+150 S
-156 SANTESSNAESSDS
+156 EAEP
-170 SSASVDTGSAEVES
+170 VPDTGSAEE
-184 ADSSSDSTEVGS
+184 GS
-196 TDADASSVDTS
+196 VVATDQ
-207 STDSTDTSSADADST
+207 
-222 SSSITSTDSGS
+222 G
-233 SAGEKTTLEFDRHGL
+233 SAGQAAATSAEGSATAAEEDEPKIKFDRHGL
-248 VSTAPTDQ
+248 ISTAPTDE
-256 EGAVTEAILTSD
+256 EGAITEPITTSD
-268 GQKVGQVRL
+268 GKVVGKVRL

-283 ALLTKTDSAF
+283 VLLTKTDTAF

-298 DAMLLAAIIA
+298 DAMFLAAAIA
-308 VVISLFIG
+308 VAISVMIGLF
-316 FLVSRMLTNPIRRI
+316 VSRMLTNPIRRI

-344 RTNLRGDDEIDQL
+344 RTNMRGDDEIDQL

-402 GVYPTDDEHLE
+402 GVYPTDNEHLE

-436 NHTAPLNLESV
+436 NHTAPMNIEAV
-447 DVVELVRG
+447 DMVELVRG
-455 VVNAQEPLFVQR
+455 IVNAQEPLFHER

-473 ADETQGKCP
+473 ADETQGKMP
-482 LLELDP
+482 FIKVDP
-488 DMITQAVINLMSNAM
+488 DMITQCVINLMSNAM

-509 GWVVVSVSLDRKH
+509 GWVIVTVGLDRKH
-522 VMISVSDTGIG
+522 LTISVSDTGIG

-563 LAVTKQIIER
+563 LAVTKQIVER
-573 HHGFIAVESELE
+573 HHGFISVESELE

-596 EHVQQSVSTTM
+596 EQQQQPSSTTI
-607 EH
+607 ER

>member
-1 MLPAKLV
+1 MLPAHIV
-8 IGQKHKQENEANSRA
+8 TGQKHKSDNEANSRA
-23 SWNTPRSDSRPGMS
+23 SWNTPRSDSRSGLS
-37 YATRTVISFALTSL
+37 YGSRMALSFALTSL
-51 MTVCVLVCVIMV
+51 MTVLVLVCVIMV

-68 FSDYTRANVIE
+68 FSEYTRANVVD
-79 LAQLTSQKLADSYE
+79 LAKLTSEKLADSYE
-93 EQGEWTLE
+93 QDGEWTVDTLYA
-101 GIYSV
+101 I
-106 ASSSSISE
+106 AQSSSISD
-114 DIGLQVLDSDGTIL
+114 DIGLQVLDAEGTIL
-128 YDDTWSLA
+128 YDDTWPVASV
-136 PAAADVKKD
+136 AADVKK
-145 ATTDT
+145 
-150 GSADVS
+150 S
-156 SANTESSNAESSDS
+156 EAEP
-170 SSASVDTGSAEVES
+170 VPDTGSAEE
-184 ADSSSDSTEVGS
+184 GS
-196 TDADASSVDTS
+196 VVATDQ
-207 STDSTDTSSADADST
+207 
-222 SSSITSTDSGS
+222 G
-233 SAGEKTTLEFDRHGL
+233 SAGQAAATSAEGSATAAEEDEPKIKFDRHGL
-248 VSTAPTDQ
+248 ISTAPTDE
-256 EGAVTEAILTSD
+256 EGAITEPITTSD
-268 GQKVGQVRL
+268 GKVVGKVRL

-283 ALLTKTDSAF
+283 VLLTKTDTAF

-298 DAMLLAAIIA
+298 DAMFLAAAIA
-308 VVISLFIG
+308 VAISVMIGLF
-316 FLVSRMLTNPIRRI
+316 VSRMLTNPIRRI

-344 RTNLRGDDEIDQL
+344 RTNMRGDDEIDQL

-402 GVYPTDDEHLE
+402 GVYPTDNEHLE

-436 NHTAPLNLESV
+436 NHTAPMNIEGV
-447 DVVELVRG
+447 DMVELVRG
-455 VVNAQEPLFVQR
+455 IVNAQEPLFHER

-473 ADETQGKCP
+473 ADETQGKMP
-482 LLELDP
+482 FIKVDP
-488 DMITQAVINLMSNAM
+488 DMITQCVINLMSNAM

-509 GWVVVSVSLDRKH
+509 GWVIVTVGLDRKH
-522 VMISVSDTGIG
+522 LTISVSDTGIG

-563 LAVTKQIIER
+563 LAVTKQIVER
-573 HHGFIAVESELE
+573 HHGFISVESELE

-596 EHVQQSVSTTM
+596 EQQQQPSSTTI
-607 EH
+607 ER

>member
-1 MLPAKLV
+1 MLPAHIV
-8 IGQKHKQENEANSRA
+8 TGQKHKSDNEANSRA
-23 SWNTPRSDSRPGMS
+23 SWNTPRSDSRSGLS
-37 YATRTVISFALTSL
+37 YGSRMALSFALTSL
-51 MTVCVLVCVIMV
+51 MTVLILVCVIMV

-68 FSDYTRANVIE
+68 FSEYTRANVID
-79 LAQLTSQKLADSYE
+79 LAKLTSEKLADSYE
-93 EQGEWTLE
+93 QDGEWTVDTLYA
-101 GIYSV
+101 I
-106 ASSSSISE
+106 AQSSSISD
-114 DIGLQVLDSDGTIL
+114 DIGLQVLDAEGTIL
-128 YDDTWSLA
+128 YDDTWPVASV
-136 PAAADVKKD
+136 AADVKK
-145 ATTDT
+145 
-150 GSADVS
+150 S
-156 SANTESSNAESSDS
+156 EAEP
-170 SSASVDTGSAEVES
+170 VPDTGSAEE
-184 ADSSSDSTEVGS
+184 GS
-196 TDADASSVDTS
+196 VVATDQ
-207 STDSTDTSSADADST
+207 
-222 SSSITSTDSGS
+222 G
-233 SAGEKTTLEFDRHGL
+233 SAGQAAATSAEGSATAAEKDEPKIKFDRHGL
-248 VSTAPTDQ
+248 ISTAPTDE
-256 EGAVTEAILTSD
+256 EGAITEPITTSD
-268 GQKVGQVRL
+268 GKVVGKVRL

-283 ALLTKTDSAF
+283 VLLTKTDTAF

-298 DAMLLAAIIA
+298 DAMFLAAAIA
-308 VVISLFIG
+308 VAISVMIGLF
-316 FLVSRMLTNPIRRI
+316 VSRMLTNPIRRI

-344 RTNLRGDDEIDQL
+344 RTNMRGDDEIDQL

-402 GVYPTDDEHLE
+402 GVYPTDNEHLE

-436 NHTAPLNLESV
+436 NHTAPMNIEAV
-447 DVVELVRG
+447 DMVELVRG
-455 VVNAQEPLFVQR
+455 IVNAQEPLFHER

-473 ADETQGKCP
+473 ADETQGKMP
-482 LLELDP
+482 FIKVDP
-488 DMITQAVINLMSNAM
+488 DMITQCVINLMSNAM

-509 GWVVVSVSLDRKH
+509 GWVIVTVGLDRKH
-522 VMISVSDTGIG
+522 LTISVSDTGIG

-563 LAVTKQIIER
+563 LAVTKQIVER
-573 HHGFIAVESELE
+573 HHGFISVESELE

-596 EHVQQSVSTTM
+596 EQQQQSSSTTI
-607 EH
+607 ER

>member
-1 MLPAKLV
+1 MLPAHIV
-8 IGQKHKQENEANSRA
+8 TGQKHKSDNEANSRA
-23 SWNTPRSDSRPGMS
+23 SWNTPRSDSRSGLS
-37 YATRTVISFALTSL
+37 YGSRMALSFALTSL
-51 MTVCVLVCVIMV
+51 MTVLILVCVIMV

-68 FSDYTRANVIE
+68 FSEYTRANVID
-79 LAQLTSQKLADSYE
+79 LAKLTSEKLADSYE
-93 EQGEWTLE
+93 QDGEWTVDTLYA
-101 GIYSV
+101 I
-106 ASSSSISE
+106 AQSSSISD
-114 DIGLQVLDSDGTIL
+114 DIGLQVLDAEGTIL
-128 YDDTWSLA
+128 YDDTWPVASV
-136 PAAADVKKD
+136 AADVKK
-145 ATTDT
+145 
-150 GSADVS
+150 S
-156 SANTESSNAESSDS
+156 EAEP
-170 SSASVDTGSAEVES
+170 VPDTGSAEE
-184 ADSSSDSTEVGS
+184 GS
-196 TDADASSVDTS
+196 VVATDQ
-207 STDSTDTSSADADST
+207 
-222 SSSITSTDSGS
+222 G
-233 SAGEKTTLEFDRHGL
+233 SAGQAAATSAEGSATAAEKDEPKIKFDRHGL
-248 VSTAPTDQ
+248 ISTAPTD
-256 EGAVTEAILTSD
+256 EDGAITEPITTSD
-268 GQKVGQVRL
+268 GKVVGKVRL

-283 ALLTKTDSAF
+283 VLLTKTDTAF

-298 DAMLLAAIIA
+298 DAMFLAAAIA
-308 VVISLFIG
+308 VAISVMIGLF
-316 FLVSRMLTNPIRRI
+316 VSRMLTNPIRRI

-344 RTNLRGDDEIDQL
+344 RTNMRGDDEIDQL

-402 GVYPTDDEHLE
+402 GVYPTDNEHLE

-436 NHTAPLNLESV
+436 NHTAPMNIEAV
-447 DVVELVRG
+447 DMVELVRG
-455 VVNAQEPLFVQR
+455 IVNAQEPLFHER

-473 ADETQGKCP
+473 ADETQGKMP
-482 LLELDP
+482 FIKVDP
-488 DMITQAVINLMSNAM
+488 DMITQCVINLMSNAM

-509 GWVVVSVSLDRKH
+509 GWVIVTVGLDRKH
-522 VMISVSDTGIG
+522 LTISVSDTGIG

-563 LAVTKQIIER
+563 LAVTKQIVER
-573 HHGFIAVESELE
+573 HHGFISVESELE

-596 EHVQQSVSTTM
+596 EQQQQPSSTTI
-607 EH
+607 ER

>member
-1 MLPAKLV
+1 MLPAHIV
-8 IGQKHKQENEANSRA
+8 TGQKHKSDNEANSRA
-23 SWNTPRSDSRPGMS
+23 SWNTPRSDSRSGLS
-37 YATRTVISFALTSL
+37 YGSRMALSFALTSL
-51 MTVCVLVCVIMV
+51 MTVLILVCVIMV

-68 FSDYTRANVIE
+68 FSEYTRANVID
-79 LAQLTSQKLADSYE
+79 LAKLTSEKLADSYE
-93 EQGEWTLE
+93 QDGEWTVDTLYA
-101 GIYSV
+101 I
-106 ASSSSISE
+106 AQSSSISD
-114 DIGLQVLDSDGTIL
+114 DIGLQVLDAEGTIL
-128 YDDTWSLA
+128 YDDTWPVASV
-136 PAAADVKKD
+136 AADVKK
-145 ATTDT
+145 
-150 GSADVS
+150 S
-156 SANTESSNAESSDS
+156 EAEP
-170 SSASVDTGSAEVES
+170 VPDTGSAEE
-184 ADSSSDSTEVGS
+184 GS
-196 TDADASSVDTS
+196 VVATDQ
-207 STDSTDTSSADADST
+207 
-222 SSSITSTDSGS
+222 G
-233 SAGEKTTLEFDRHGL
+233 SAGQAAATSAEGSATAAEKDEPKIKFDRHGL
-248 VSTAPTDQ
+248 ISTAPTDE
-256 EGAVTEAILTSD
+256 EGAITEPITTSD
-268 GQKVGQVRL
+268 GKVMGKVRL

-283 ALLTKTDSAF
+283 VLLTKTDTAF

-298 DAMLLAAIIA
+298 DAMFLAAAIA
-308 VVISLFIG
+308 VAISVMIGLF
-316 FLVSRMLTNPIRRI
+316 VSRMLTNPIRRI

-344 RTNLRGDDEIDQL
+344 RTNMRGDDEIDQL

-402 GVYPTDDEHLE
+402 GVYPTDNEHLE

-436 NHTAPLNLESV
+436 NHTAPMNIEAV
-447 DVVELVRG
+447 DMVELVRG
-455 VVNAQEPLFVQR
+455 IVNAQEPLFHER

-473 ADETQGKCP
+473 ADETQGKMP
-482 LLELDP
+482 FIKVDP
-488 DMITQAVINLMSNAM
+488 DMITQCVINLMSNAM

-509 GWVVVSVSLDRKH
+509 GWVIVTVGLDRKH
-522 VMISVSDTGIG
+522 LTISVSDTGIG

-563 LAVTKQIIER
+563 LAVTKQIVER
-573 HHGFIAVESELE
+573 HHGFISVESELE

-596 EHVQQSVSTTM
+596 EQQQQPSSTTI
-607 EH
+607 ER